1 MKYEEIIQDIKV
13 KIIQGYWK
21 SDDKLPSLRQLARK
35 YKTSS
40 NTIAFAFR
48 ILRAEGYVFSIPAVG
63 YFIQM
68 RNDFQISKQ
77 VKTILKSYYDTENKN
92 DNLINFTSTDL
103 LSKYIN
109 NNFISHLFEV
119 QKKIFNQNETLENI
133 ENKFSLISC
142 ISNLLE
148 EDEIFTLDENMIIT
162 SSSQLSIEMIIRLFS
177 NKNKLTIALSD
188 PSHYSVINILEK
200 IVNLRG
206 VHLLDDGWDFKDF
219 ENILSLE
226 KIDLVYVTPNFHDPS
241 GVCWSENKKMYLLE
255 LAEKFDFY
263 IIEEDN
269 YSPLSYNKKYL
280 SFKSLERIGKE
291 RIFYIRDFSTLLGS
305 FLGLTC
311 VIVPPKLKDKF
322 LMEKIAFSIMPSQ
335 IQQNMLETFINKGYF
350 LFFLNKLKNILN
362 NRLNYL
368 VNELKN
374 IAELKI
380 MHQPEGGF
388 FIWIKLNQQID
399 EDIFYELCKKNGL
412 LILPGYIF
420 YKDNRNNSKFRIS
433 FSSTSLYEIEIGIK
447 KIKKIISY
455 LKEIN

>member
-1 MKYEEIIQDIKV
+1 MKYEEIIQDMKG

-21 SDDKLPSLRQLARK
+21 IDDKLPSLRQLARK

-48 ILRAEGYVFSIPAVG
+48 ILRDEGYIFSIPAVG
-63 YFIQM
+63 YFIKK
-68 RNDFQISKQ
+68 RKDCQISKQ
-77 VKTILKSYYDTENKN
+77 VKTILKSYYDAENKN
-92 DNLINFTSTDL
+92 DNLINFTSTNL

-109 NNFISHLFEV
+109 NNFISYLFET
-119 QKKIFNQNETLENI
+119 QKKNFNQNETLEN
-133 ENKFSLISC
+133 KSSLISC

-200 IVNLRG
+200 LVNIRG
-206 VHLLDDGWDFKDF
+206 VHLLDDGWDFKNF

-241 GVCWSENKKMYLLE
+241 GICWSENKKMYLLE

-269 YSPLSYNKKYL
+269 YSPLS
-280 SFKSLERIGKE
+280 
-291 RIFYIRDFSTLLGS
+291 STLLGS

-322 LMEKIAFSIMPSQ
+322 LMEKIAFSIVPSQ
-335 IQQNMLETFINKGYF
+335 VQQNMLETFINNGYF
-350 LFFLNKLKNILN
+350 FFFLNKLKNVLN

-388 FIWIKLNQQID
+388 FIWLKLNRQID
-399 EDIFYELCKKNGL
+399 EDIFYELCKNNGL

-420 YKDNRNNSKFRIS
+420 YEDNRNNAKFRIS
-433 FSSTSLYEIEIGIK
+433 FASTSLYEIEIGIK

>member
-48 ILRAEGYVFSIPAVG
+48 ILRDEGYIFSIPAVG
-63 YFIQM
+63 YFIKK

-241 GVCWSENKKMYLLE
+241 GVCWSDNKKMYLLE

-350 LFFLNKLKNILN
+350 LFFLNKLKSILN

-388 FIWIKLNQQID
+388 LYGLN
-399 EDIFYELCKKNGL
+399 
-412 LILPGYIF
+412 
-420 YKDNRNNSKFRIS
+420 
-433 FSSTSLYEIEIGIK
+433 
-447 KIKKIISY
+447 
-455 LKEIN
+455 

>member
-1 MKYEEIIQDIKV
+1 MKYEEVIQDIKV

-21 SDDKLPSLRQLARK
+21 VDDKLPSLRQLARK
-35 YKTSS
+35 YETSS

-48 ILRAEGYVFSIPAVG
+48 ILRDEGYIFSIPAVG
-63 YFIQM
+63 YFIKK
-68 RNDFQISKQ
+68 RKDFQISKQ
-77 VKTILKSYYDTENKN
+77 VKTILKSYYDAENKN
-92 DNLINFTSTDL
+92 DNLINFTSINL

-109 NNFISHLFEV
+109 NNFISYLFET
-119 QKKIFNQNETLENI
+119 QKKNF
-133 ENKFSLISC
+133 
-142 ISNLLE
+142 
-148 EDEIFTLDENMIIT
+148 
-162 SSSQLSIEMIIRLFS
+162 
-177 NKNKLTIALSD
+177 NKN

-200 IVNLRG
+200 LVNIRG

-241 GVCWSENKKMYLLE
+241 GICWSEDKKMYLLE

-269 YSPLSYNKKYL
+269 YSSLSYSQKYL
-280 SFKSLERIGKE
+280 SFKSFERIGKE

-322 LMEKIAFSIMPSQ
+322 LMEKIAFSIIPSQ
-335 IQQNMLETFINKGYF
+335 VQQNMLETFINNGYF
-350 LFFLNKLKNILN
+350 FFFLNKLKNVLN

-388 FIWIKLNQQID
+388 FIWLKLNRQID
-399 EDIFYELCKKNGL
+399 EDIFYELCKNNGL

-420 YKDNRNNSKFRIS
+420 YEDSRNNAKFRIS
-433 FSSTSLYEIEIGIK
+433 FASTSLYEIEIGIK